1 MNEYFRRIDTML
13 QQHKMPP
20 EYENW
25 HSYILCNDCEKRSY
39 AKYHFLYHKCAYCSS
54 YNTKVLKTYE
64 TSKSIPS
71 ITDTIALSTNTDE
84 NEHSSENTNDAS
96 TSNDNN
102 NNGQNTSNEEAT
114 ASTTNENKN

>member
-1 MNEYFRRIDTML
+1 MNEYFKRIDTML

-84 NEHSSENTNDAS
+84 NEHSSENANDAS
-96 TSNDNN
+96 ASNADKNTNN
-102 NNGQNTSNEEAT
+102 EAT
-114 ASTTNENKN
+114 STSATTSSRDN

>member
-25 HSYILCNDCEKRSY
+25 TSYILCNDCEKRSY

-64 TSKSIPS
+64 SSKSIPS
-71 ITDTIALSTNTDE
+71 ITETIALSTNTDE
-84 NEHSSENTNDAS
+84 NEHTSENITEAS
-96 TSNDNN
+96 TSNNN
-102 NNGQNTSNEEAT
+102 NNQQNT
-114 ASTTNENKN
+114 TTNEASTSSS